1 MRHQRKKM
9 RFTRSL
15 VSPYNLILIGVLGVL
30 FIQAAPDQQGPVTVP
45 IQRVGSSSFASAP
58 MATDVSGVPDEIDA
72 ALNGGDS
79 DGDGG
84 NGFQAIGINRSLPGT
99 TTGHGNRVNSKP
111 KSNPVLDIHFQG
123 LNFHDQRFA
132 NGGNQFSVEPPD
144 QGLCAGN
151 GFVLETVND
160 VLRIFDASGS
170 PLTGVIDLNTF
181 YGYPA
186 AINRTTGAYGPEITD
201 PSCYFDRDTQRWFHI
216 ALTLDRVGTT
226 PALDGNNHVDI
237 AVSTTFSPLGPWIV
251 YHLPVQNNG
260 TQGTPDHHCK
270 LGFCLG

>member
-1 MRHQRKKM
+1 MSRKNL
-9 RFTRSL
+9 TAINCVAS
-15 VSPYNLILIGVLGVL
+15 LILLLLTTARSFGQTSTLVQVVRSGSGSLSSTSPG
-30 FIQAAPDQQGPVTVP
+30 PDVIANPEVEP
-45 IQRVGSSSFASAP
+45 ALVGDAD
-58 MATDVSGVPDEIDA
+58 TDLPLSGGKV
-72 ALNGGDS
+72 
-79 DGDGG
+79 
-84 NGFQAIGINRSLPGT
+84 INRSIATQVGVGPTLPGN
-99 TTGHGNRVNSKP
+99 GKA
-111 KSNPVLDIHFQG
+111 KSNPELTLSFDG
-123 LNFHDQRFA
+123 LNHHDQRTA
-132 NGGNQFSVEPPD
+132 NRGNQFSVEPPY

-151 GFVLETVND
+151 GFILETVND
-160 VLRIFDASGS
+160 VLRIFDTSGN
-170 PLTGVIDLNTF
+170 PLTGVVDLNTF

-186 AINRTTGAYGPEITD
+186 AINRTTGAYGPDITD

-226 PALDGNNHVDI
+226 SALDGNNHVDI